1 VKRNRNGEKN
11 RGQTIHV
18 WTYAQA
24 CGIVPYV
31 KSIMNSLRE
40 HGLEARRHRLAASR
54 LAQQPGRRARGHLI
68 AYQDA
73 NQEAQ
78 RAEDRLHD
86 ALEEL
91 HDLDVYCL
99 DPLQGLALIPF
110 AKNDQLAWF
119 VFDLFGSKK
128 LAFWR
133 FHQDPLDTRRPIAEA
148 LEGTSD
154 SASMVI

>member
-1 VKRNRNGEKN
+1 VKRNRKPEKN
-11 RGQTIHV
+11 RSETIQV
-18 WTYAQA
+18 WTYEQA
-24 CGIVPYV
+24 REIVPYV
-31 KSIMNSLRE
+31 ASIITSLRE
-40 HGLEARRHRLAASR
+40 HRLEAQRYRLKAAR
-54 LAQQPGRRARGHLI
+54 LAQQPGRPVRGDLI
-68 AYQDA
+68 AHEDA
-73 NQEAQ
+73 CGEAE
-78 RAEDRLHD
+78 RAEALFHD

-91 HDLDVYCL
+91 HGLDVYCL

-119 VFDLFGSKK
+119 IFDLFASDK

>member
-1 VKRNRNGEKN
+1 MKRNRNGAKN
-11 RGQTIHV
+11 RSQTIQV
-18 WTYAQA
+18 WTYEQA
-24 CGIVPYV
+24 SEIVPYV
-31 KSIMNSLRE
+31 ASIMASLRE
-40 HGLEARRHRLAASR
+40 HRLEAQRHRLTASR
-54 LAQQPGRRARGHLI
+54 LAQQPGRPHRAELI
-68 AYQDA
+68 AHDDA
-73 NQEAQ
+73 IREAH
-78 RAEDRLHD
+78 RAEDRFHD

-91 HDLDVYCL
+91 HSLDVYCL

-119 VFDLFGSKK
+119 VFDLFGGDK